1 MAKLGDRQVNVSSGQ
16 QTEGDAG
23 DSTVCFAN
31 GTLKE
36 IHGNGAVT
44 LRFTNG
50 DVKRSLPDGV
60 P

>member
-1 MAKLGDRQVNVSSGQ
+1 MNSGQ
-16 QTEGDAG
+16 QTEGGGAG
-23 DSTVCFAN
+23 STVCFAN

-36 IHGNGAVT
+36 IQGNGAVT

-60 P
+60 PSSALWILMPA